1 MHSILLQGL
10 IQFDSFGAR
19 QTNFVTILQYRPS
32 NGECLYSLKYMQLN
46 FFLIESLEL
55 HQFAYNSME
64 EENVTLMY
72 LEAENVSTVW
82 PGVYNTYMHAYSI
95 NFIHTY

>member
-1 MHSILLQGL
+1 
-10 IQFDSFGAR
+10 
-19 QTNFVTILQYRPS
+19 
-32 NGECLYSLKYMQLN
+32 MQLN